1 MSDQATDLLEKI
13 RQQFDS
19 APYPC
24 APVEDSPENDIG
36 KLFLNSLVTPYYLKN
51 QRFVNTQGKTIL
63 DAGCGSGFKALTLA
77 IANPGAK
84 IVGVDLS
91 GESIELA
98 KQRFQ
103 FHSIEN
109 AEFHVLSIDDLPRLK
124 QTFDYINCDD
134 VLYFFPNLEAGLRS
148 IKSVL
153 NPEGIIRGNLHSATQ
168 RFHYLRA
175 QEVFR
180 TMGLM
185 EANPEDLEV
194 EIVRD
199 TMMSIKDE
207 VDLKV
212 RTWSSTFTDPK
223 KGKQKVLANYLLQG
237 DKSYTVSELMS
248 SLRAADLEFISML
261 DWQSWNLLNLFEQ
274 PNELPE
280 FWKKKLPEMSIE
292 RRLEIF
298 ELLQPNHR
306 LLDFW
311 CTHSGQ
317 TSHNILVSDWKDSD
331 WKNAIVHLHPAL
343 KTPQF
348 KAELSEALRQQ
359 QSFEIGQISSESSQ
373 SSLILE
379 ADTLAYLLPLWD
391 ESQRVDSLVN
401 HWRELRPLNPVTLD
415 SKSEEEAFEQVKQ
428 VLTSLSNPLYVLLE
442 RST

>member
-1 MSDQATDLLEKI
+1 MNDQSAEILEKI

-24 APVEDSPENDIG
+24 APVEDFPENDID

-51 QRFVNTQGKTIL
+51 QRFVDTTDKTIL

-91 GESIELA
+91 KESIELA

-103 FHSIEN
+103 FHGFEN
-109 AEFHVLSIDDLPRLK
+109 AEFHVLSIDDLPQLE
-124 QTFDYINCDD
+124 QEFDYINCDD
-134 VLYFFPNLEAGLRS
+134 VLYFFPNLEAGLRV

-153 NPEGIIRGNLHSATQ
+153 SSEGIIRGNLHSATQ
-168 RFHYLRA
+168 RFHYLCA

-180 TMGLM
+180 MMGLM

-194 EIVRD
+194 EIVRE
-199 TMMSIKDE
+199 TMTAIKDN
-207 VDLKV
+207 VDLKIK
-212 RTWSSTFTDPK
+212 TWNASFTSPK
-223 KGKQKVLANYLLQG
+223 DGKQKVLANYLLQG

-248 SLRAADLEFISML
+248 SLRAAGLEFVSML
-261 DWQSWNLLNLFEQ
+261 SWQQWDLLSLFEQ
-274 PNELPE
+274 PNHLPE
-280 FWKKKLPEMSIE
+280 FWKAQLLDMSIE
-292 RRLEIF
+292 RQLEIF

-317 TSHNILVSDWKDSD
+317 TNGNIPLSGWENSDWR
-331 WKNAIVHLHPAL
+331 NAIVHLHPAL

-348 KAELSEALRQQ
+348 KAELSEALKQQ
-359 QSFEIGQISSESSQ
+359 KFFEIGQISPDSSQ

-379 ADTLAYLLPLWD
+379 ADSLVYLRPLWD
-391 ESQRVDSLVN
+391 DAQRVDSLVN
-401 HWRELRPLNPVTLD
+401 HWREIQPFNPVTLD

-428 VLTSLSNPLYVLLE
+428 VLISLTIPLYVLLE
-442 RST
+442 RSV